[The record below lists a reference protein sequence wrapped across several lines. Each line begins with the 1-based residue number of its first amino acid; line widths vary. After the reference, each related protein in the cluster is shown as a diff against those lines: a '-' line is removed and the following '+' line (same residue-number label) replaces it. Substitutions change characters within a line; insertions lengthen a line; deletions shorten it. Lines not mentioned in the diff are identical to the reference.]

1 MKPRIT
7 NKAEFMLKVSEAI
20 LTCTNISTMSDC
32 EIMVVNDGDLLIR
45 SPKNRWRAELKLCA
59 INGTEGEHGDN
70 FIPDWR

>member
-45 SPKNRWRAELKLCA
+45 SSKNRWWAELKLRKT
-59 INGTEGEHGDN
+59 NGTEGEDGK
-70 FIPDWR
+70 

>member
-7 NKAEFMLKVSEAI
+7 NKTEFMLRVSEAI

-32 EIMVVNDGDLLIR
+32 KIMTVSDNLLIIR
-45 SPKNRWRAELKLCA
+45 SPKNRWWAELKLRA